1 MKKLV
6 NKVILVTGGSKG
18 IGATIARCV
27 SAQGAKVV
35 INYSGSDADADHV
48 VNFINNN
55 DGEAIAVKADVRNP
69 AEVDALFEKA
79 IAHFGRID
87 VLINNAGIMV
97 TKPIKDTTDED
108 FERQFDINV
117 KGVFNTLRKATTHLA
132 DNGTIINL
140 STTISRLMVPGYGTY
155 TASKSAVE
163 QLSRVLSR
171 EIGRGINVNSISPGP
186 TNTAL
191 FVDGKSQEVIDR
203 LAAMN
208 PFNRIG
214 EPEEI
219 AKVVVFL
226 ASDDAKW
233 INSQNIGINGGMA

>member
-1 MKKLV
+1 MKKLAE
-6 NKVILVTGGSKG
+6 KVILVTGGSKG
-18 IGATIARCV
+18 IGATIAQHV
-27 SAQGAKVV
+27 SDQGAKVV
-35 INYSGSDADADHV
+35 VNYSGSDADAEKV
-48 VNFINNN
+48 VNFINSNGG
-55 DGEAIAVKADVRNP
+55 DAVAIKADVRKP
-69 AEVDALFEKA
+69 AEVDTLFEKA

-87 VLINNAGIMV
+87 VLINNAGVMI
-97 TKPIKDTTDED
+97 TKLIRDTTDED
-108 FERQFDINV
+108 FEQQFDINV

-140 STTISRLMVPGYGTY
+140 STTISRLMVPSYGTY

-163 QLSRVLSR
+163 QLTRVLSR

-191 FVDGKSQEVIDR
+191 FVNGKSQEVIER
-203 LAAMN
+203 LASMN

>member
-27 SAQGAKVV
+27 SGQGAKVV
-35 INYSGSDADADHV
+35 VNYSGSDADADHV
-48 VNFINNN
+48 VNFINDNG
-55 DGEAIAVKADVRNP
+55 GEAIAVKADVRNP

-79 IAHFGRID
+79 IAHFGKVD

-191 FVDGKSQEVIDR
+191 FVDGKSQEVIAR

>member
-1 MKKLV
+1 MKKLA
-6 NKVILVTGGSKG
+6 NKVILITGGSKG

-27 SAQGAKVV
+27 SDQGAKVV
-35 INYSGSDADADHV
+35 VNYSGSDADADHV
-48 VNFINNN
+48 VNSINNN
-55 DGEAIAVKADVRNP
+55 GGEAIAVKADVRNP
-69 AEVDALFEKA
+69 AAVNALFEKA
-79 IAHFGRID
+79 ITYFGRID

-97 TKPIKDTTDED
+97 TKPIKDTTDEE

-117 KGVFNTLRKATTHLA
+117 KGVFNMLRKATTHLA
-132 DNGTIINL
+132 DNGSIINL

-191 FVDGKSQEVIDR
+191 FVEGKSQEVIAR

-208 PFNRIG
+208 PFNRIA

>member
-1 MKKLV
+1 MKRLV
-6 NKVILVTGGSKG
+6 EKIVLVTGGSKG
-18 IGATIARCV
+18 IGAAIAQHV
-27 SAQGAKVV
+27 SNEGAKVV
-35 INYSGSDADADHV
+35 INYSGNDADAEQV
-48 VNFINNN
+48 VDSINSNG
-55 DGEAIAVKADVRNP
+55 GEAISIKADVRN
-69 AEVDALFEKA
+69 AKEVDGLFEKA

-87 VLINNAGIMV
+87 VLINNAGVMV
-97 TKPIKDTTDED
+97 TKLIRDTTDED

-132 DNGTIINL
+132 DNGTIINV
-140 STTISRLMVPGYGTY
+140 STTISRLMVPTYGTY

-163 QLSRVLSR
+163 QLTRVVSK

-191 FVDGKSQEVIDR
+191 FVNGKSQEVIDG

-214 EPEEI
+214 EPEDL